1 MYLYYSRTFIPF
13 SLIHSLSRSF
23 YLSRGTFTT
32 RHHPS
37 SIHRK
42 KMMTMRP
49 PRSREV
55 GQPIAAATTQR
66 RRKNGTSFHR
76 KKMMTMLPPRS
87 REVGRPIAAVTTQRR
102 QKNAKKNKD
111 DDDHKN
117 CSIMSFEGDYVFA
130 KGCDGN
136 SYHITISKHCMGY
149 VYEGKPLYDG
159 DSGKILNCFRIIVIS
174 RNTY

>member
-1 MYLYYSRTFIPF
+1 MFVPLPSSFLLLYFLRYRSILIPTRPILSTRISFIHARSFP
-13 SLIHSLSRSF
+13 SLSFILCLVHSLSRSF
-23 YLSRGTFTT
+23 YLSRGTFIT

-42 KMMTMRP
+42 KMMPMRP

-55 GQPIAAATTQR
+55 GQPSAAAMTER
-66 RRKNGTSFHR
+66 RR
-76 KKMMTMLPPRS
+76 
-87 REVGRPIAAVTTQRR
+87 
-102 QKNAKKNKD
+102 KNAKKNKD

-136 SYHITISKHCMGY
+136 SYHITISKRRMGY

-159 DSGKILNCFRIIVIS
+159 DSGKILNLFRIIFIS
-174 RNTY
+174 RDTY